1 MSLTDQLAG
10 LMLPVTTPFSETGD
24 LNLRALIANLERWNT
39 TGIKGY
45 VMLGSTGER
54 VHLSE
59 DEYVKV
65 IEATRNV
72 VSSELAFIVGAGQQ
86 STRGTIDEV
95 KKAAALGA
103 DAVLVLTPY
112 FYKTAIT
119 HDSLVGHYTAIA
131 DSSPVPVLLYSM
143 PALTGIKIEPRTIA
157 SLSTHENIMGVKDSS
172 ADVDGLRSTV
182 ELAKGSRDFSV
193 LTGNGTVF
201 CDAILAGAVGGIL
214 AVGCVANELCLEIL
228 EAIKNGEEER
238 AHNLQEKLTP
248 LAQAVTTR
256 YGIGG
261 LKAALDFIGYEGGA
275 VRAPLRAPN
284 DEARAEI
291 TELLVNLRGLS
302 HVAAD

>member
-1 MSLTDQLAG
+1 MSLTDQLSG
-10 LMLPVTTPFSETGD
+10 LMLPVTTPFTATDD
-24 LNLRALIANLERWNT
+24 LDVSGLTANLEKWNT
-39 TGIKGY
+39 TGINGY
-45 VMLGSTGER
+45 VILGSTGER

-65 IEATRNV
+65 IEATRKV
-72 VSSELAFIVGAGQQ
+72 VSSDRAFIVGAGQQ

-95 KKAAALGA
+95 KKASSLGA

-112 FYKTAIT
+112 FYKNAIT
-119 HDSLVGHYTAIA
+119 HDTLVAHYTAIA

-172 ADVDGLRSTV
+172 ADVEELRATV

-214 AVGCVANELCLEIL
+214 AVGCVANELCLTIL
-228 EAIKNGEEER
+228 EVLKKGDEER
-238 AHNLQEKLTP
+238 AQKLQEKLTP

-256 YGIGG
+256 FGIGG
-261 LKAALDFIGYEGGA
+261 LKAALDFIGYEGGG
-275 VRAPLRAPN
+275 VRAPLRLPN

-291 TELLVNLRGLS
+291 TQLLLDLRRLS
-302 HVAAD
+302 HILTD